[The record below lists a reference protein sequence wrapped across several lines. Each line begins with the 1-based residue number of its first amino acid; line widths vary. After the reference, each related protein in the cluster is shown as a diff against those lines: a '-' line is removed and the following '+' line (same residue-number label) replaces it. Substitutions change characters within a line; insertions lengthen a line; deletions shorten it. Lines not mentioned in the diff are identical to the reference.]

1 MGLSRA
7 SLISLPLIIA
17 LALRLYPSLM
27 SQLPFSTDS
36 WPLIRN
42 AEVLLEHTPVNLEE
56 EIFDGYNN
64 YWPSSSIFG
73 AVVSLV
79 TGSSPMAA
87 MALGIPAAAALAIP
101 LFYTLTCR
109 FYGKISPAFIAS
121 IILATSFPYALSTA
135 GAIKETYASPLLMLL
150 VLIVLSS
157 WGWRGAALFAI
168 SSATLAMTHH
178 LTSVVALAALAF
190 MMLSDSLKRFLRGTV
205 LERLRPTL
213 TFMLATSIA
222 LHFLLYAYRGFKVTL
237 TLNDFITVISYQVV
251 AFAFALYVARSS
263 EGGIGSWRGIK
274 CFLAAAIPTVVLTL
288 CTFRR
293 ITPDAP
299 MLPRRYIIY
308 GLPFAASAPLALIG
322 FWELKKAG
330 GGYAKLEP
338 LFWLASVLGFEIYAV
353 FGGPPV
359 GLTLAYRMI
368 NFMWPPLA
376 MLCGYGVYRL
386 LSAGRLAAKIFSAT
400 SIVLMAVLGCYS
412 SYAATIVGERYMGYF
427 WLYRAQEFRAGVWI
441 SSLYNNRT
449 VFGDVKYAYLLRGYF
464 EVKYNEFQG
473 LLYLS
478 GLDKSKPSILITYDL
493 MGRNGYVIYSGY
505 SVDLP
510 LGWVKRLHN
519 LSLIYLNGVVNIY
532 LGD

>member
-1 MGLSRA
+1 MRGRLGLGLSRA

-288 CTFRR
+288 CT
-293 ITPDAP
+293 
-299 MLPRRYIIY
+299 
-308 GLPFAASAPLALIG
+308 
-322 FWELKKAG
+322 
-330 GGYAKLEP
+330 
-338 LFWLASVLGFEIYAV
+338 
-353 FGGPPV
+353 
-359 GLTLAYRMI
+359 
-368 NFMWPPLA
+368 
-376 MLCGYGVYRL
+376 
-386 LSAGRLAAKIFSAT
+386 
-400 SIVLMAVLGCYS
+400 
-412 SYAATIVGERYMGYF
+412 
-427 WLYRAQEFRAGVWI
+427 
-441 SSLYNNRT
+441 
-449 VFGDVKYAYLLRGYF
+449 
-464 EVKYNEFQG
+464 
-473 LLYLS
+473 
-478 GLDKSKPSILITYDL
+478 
-493 MGRNGYVIYSGY
+493 
-505 SVDLP
+505 
-510 LGWVKRLHN
+510 
-519 LSLIYLNGVVNIY
+519 
-532 LGD
+532 